1 MNYNINAGTKPFQIG
16 IPQYF
21 GIGVSNLIGE
31 KLNGL
36 GCKKVLIICDKGV
49 EAAGLTKRI
58 ADIITEAGIENIT
71 YNGVLPDPPDTSIA
85 EVDAVVKENAV
96 DGLVAVGGGSSIDT
110 AKAASLLSTN
120 EGPINRFFDL
130 TTPRKPGIPLIVVPT
145 TAGTGSEVSGGGVIT
160 ETATQIKKVFITAP
174 TMALIDPELTLGV
187 PPKVTAA
194 SAFDVLAH
202 CLDAIFS
209 NGSGPFCK
217 LVAYDGVRLFK
228 DSLLTVYND
237 GGNIEA
243 RSAMAMAS
251 NIGGI
256 CISCGGININHALAH
271 SLGARYH
278 IAHGAA
284 CYTFMTACLEYEAE
298 ACPDEIRTLS
308 NIFGDGYCEAE
319 PIADVAARVSAAI
332 AELGSQVGMPK
343 LKDCVPSLEE
353 ALEIAKTAVLERSS
367 TCRSCVPVDEEA
379 LRKIIEAAYNR

>member
-1 MNYNINAGTKPFQIG
+1 MNYTINAGTKPFQIG

-31 KLNGL
+31 KLKGL

-49 EAAGLTKRI
+49 EAAGLPQKI
-58 ADIITEAGIENIT
+58 AKTITEAGIENIT
-71 YNGVLPDPPDTSIA
+71 FNGVLPDPPDTSVA
-85 EVDAVVKENAV
+85 EVDAVVKANGI

-130 TTPRKPGIPLIVVPT
+130 TTPRKPGIPLIVIPT

-160 ETATQIKKVFITAP
+160 ETSTQIKKVFITAP

-187 PPKVTAA
+187 PPRVTAA
-194 SAFDVLAH
+194 CAFDVLAH

-209 NGSGPFCK
+209 SQAGPFCK
-217 LVAYDGVRLFK
+217 LVAYEGVRLFR

-237 GGNIEA
+237 GSNIES
-243 RSAMAMAS
+243 RSAMAQAS

-284 CYTFMTACLEYEAE
+284 CYVFMTACLEYEAA
-298 ACPDEIRTLS
+298 ACPDEIRTLAD
-308 NIFGDGYCEAE
+308 ILDGGFCEAE
-319 PIADVAARVSAAI
+319 HIADVAARVSAKI
-332 AELGSQVGMPK
+332 MELGNQVGMPR
-343 LKDCVPSLEE
+343 LRDCVPSLEE
-353 ALEIAKTAVLERSS
+353 ALEIAGTAVLETSS
-367 TCRSCVPVDEEA
+367 TSRSCVPVDEEA
-379 LRKIIEAAYNR
+379 LKKIIEASYNR